1 MIEVNYINLN
11 ERNDRKQNIEKLFNQ
26 SKFIK
31 LNRFIAIKNKNP
43 RIGCYLS
50 HIKLLQEAKLK
61 KEKYVCIIEDDFYTD
76 YINLFELVYIIII
89 LLFDKNNHFFII
101 CG

>member
-11 ERNDRKQNIEKLFNQ
+11 ERNDRKENIEKLFNQ

-31 LNRFIAIKNKNP
+31 LNRFNAIKNDNP

-50 HIKLLQEAKLK
+50 HI
-61 KEKYVCIIEDDFYTD
+61 
-76 YINLFELVYIIII
+76 NI
-89 LLFDKNNHFFII
+89 LNKQYCKRFPVFSFQ
-101 CG
+101 